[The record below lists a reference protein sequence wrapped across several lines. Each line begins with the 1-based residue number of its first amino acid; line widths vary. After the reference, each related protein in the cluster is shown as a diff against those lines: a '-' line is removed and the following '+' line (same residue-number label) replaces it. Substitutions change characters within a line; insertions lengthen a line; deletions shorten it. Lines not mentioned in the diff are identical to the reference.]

1 MLFAGKN
8 RREPDRPQEEKSLY
22 PVLHVA
28 GSLKEYQKE
37 LVKKEVASLSEL
49 SLVGSTFSGVLSE
62 ADNFQ
67 EKLQELGQSFAN
79 IDDAAGQFIHVREE
93 IGGTVSEAQGLM
105 EELKN
110 TSIKIQMSYDEM
122 AGIFENLQSAIRG
135 IQQCMG
141 KIVSIADQTNILAI
155 NASIE
160 AARAGVEGRGFAVV
174 AAQVKELAKE
184 IKQLAGEVDSGVCD
198 VETRAG
204 ELSSSIQSSQETL
217 NQGVGVVGQTDES
230 FQKITATAEGAAS
243 VQMEISGVIQASQ
256 QELAVLCQFFDGIKG
271 QYREVVKHIDQA
283 SRLGTTKSAMFE
295 DMDNMISQLPPFVKD
310 LEAGGPSRK

>member
-8 RREPDRPQEEKSLY
+8 RRGPDRPQEEKSLY

-28 GSLKEYQKE
+28 DSLKEYQRE

-49 SLVGSTFSGVLSE
+49 SLVGSTFSGVLKE
-62 ADNFQ
+62 ADHFQ
-67 EKLQELGQSFAN
+67 EELQKLGESFSN
-79 IDDAAGQFIHVREE
+79 IDAAAGQFAQVREE

-105 EELKN
+105 EELKS
-110 TSIKIQMSYDEM
+110 TSMKIQESYDEM
-122 AGIFENLQSAIRG
+122 SGIFGNLESAIRG

-184 IKQLAGEVDSGVCD
+184 IKQLAGEVDTGVCD
-198 VETRAG
+198 VEARAG
-204 ELSSSIQSSQETL
+204 ELSSSIQSSQQTL
-217 NQGVGVVGQTDES
+217 GLGVGVVGQTGES
-230 FQKITATAEGAAS
+230 FRRIIATAEDSAA
-243 VQMEISGVIQASQ
+243 VQTEISGVIQASQ
-256 QELAVLCQFFDGIKG
+256 QELAVLCQFFDGIKD
-271 QYREVVKHIDQA
+271 QYQEVVRHIDQA

-295 DMDNMISQLPPFVKD
+295 DMDNMISQIPPVVKD
-310 LEAGGPSRK
+310 LEAGDRR